1 MLKSI
6 NKSGFGG
13 VAYTYENGETVEVV
27 VGDYMPSSFRDDD
40 MAGWDD
46 RLVTDEAFVYGSR
59 RYARGSIESAKVGQV
74 VVAFSRGKWRVAE
87 IVKVGRKNVR
97 VEYASPGAIQNVLE
111 GYGLLVTG
119 KSTSVWWTMAD
130 VTAMTFDDEP
140 EVKQIEQTAPAATP
154 TGRVSDSFVTSF
166 IEDIKRAT
174 PGITKTAALR
184 AFRAAGHSCRALRFN
199 AVFAAV

>member
-1 MLKSI
+1 M
-6 NKSGFGG
+6 
-13 VAYTYENGETVEVV
+13 V

-40 MAGWDD
+40 KAGWDD
-46 RLVTDEAFVYGSR
+46 TMVSDNAFIHAGR

-87 IVKVGRKNVR
+87 IVKVGRKNIR
-97 VEYASPGAIQNVLE
+97 VEYASPGAIQNALE

-119 KSTSVWWTMAD
+119 KNTNVWWTMTD
-130 VTAMTFDDEP
+130 VTEITFDLSKLPADLLVDPCPDLDLDDEP
-140 EVKQIEQTAPAATP
+140 EVKQIEQAAPAATP
-154 TGRVSDSFVTSF
+154 KGRVSDSFVTSF
-166 IEDIKRAT
+166 IEDIKRTT

-199 AVFAAV
+199 AAFAAV